1 MGYYS
6 LLNWGIHEKSRYRG
20 EADIVTATGPAE
32 AAKSNRGASETYRI
46 KYGNTSNKS
55 RIYRRVSRVITLVNF
70 MVVQSWLKQL
80 IEYCFSALF
89 YSCLGVH
96 GDREQLHRLKHGHRA
111 HHQHHRLQ
119 IH

>member
-6 LLNWGIHEKSRYRG
+6 LLNWGIHERPDRG
-20 EADIVTATGPAE
+20 EIDIVAVTGSTE
-32 AAKSNRGASETYRI
+32 AAESNRGASEAYRI
-46 KYGNTSNKS
+46 ESGNTPNQSGVYRWISRSNT
-55 RIYRRVSRVITLVNF
+55 IACF
-70 MVVQSWLKQL
+70 MVDESWLKQL
-80 IEYCFSALF
+80 IGYCFSALF